1 MLSFTNL
8 ALRRGPNL
16 LFEDVSFVIHRDKK
30 VGLIGANGAGK
41 TSLFKM
47 ITGEL
52 DVEDGYLDYPQDLR
66 ISYLAQEV
74 VGTDQRAVEYVLEG
88 DKQLIQIQQQIK
100 SAEANEQFDKL
111 GELHEIFNSLDGHSA
126 LSKAEQLMVG
136 LGFTQDDL
144 DKTVKDFSGGWRVR
158 LNLARTL
165 MQPSDLLLLD
175 EPTNHLDLDAIV
187 WLSDWIKSFKGAL
200 LLISHDREFLD
211 ECVNTI
217 AHISKQ
223 SIELY
228 TGNYSQFEEVKALR
242 LAEVAASY
250 KKQQRQIEHM
260 QDFVRRFKA
269 KATKAKQAQSRV
281 KALERMEVIAPAHVD
296 SPFHFSIPQSEK
308 ISDPL
313 LTLDRANLG
322 YSEKVLSSVNIS
334 LHPGDR
340 IGLLGPNGA
349 GKTTTVEILEGYRVA
364 NSGQVRVLGFDPAT
378 KGATAQ
384 KWRNQIGIVLQA
396 TNDAADLSVIETIS
410 HFANYYENPRDVKQ
424 VIEEVG
430 LEEKVGAK
438 VRQLSGGQ
446 RRRLDV
452 ALGIIGSPEL
462 LFLDEPTTGFDPEA
476 RRSFWE
482 LIRTLKSE
490 GTTILLTTHYL
501 DEAQALADRVG
512 VINEGV
518 IIEIATPDTLGGR
531 NNAPAKVTWLENG
544 VTQELLTKNP
554 TEEVLK
560 LSQRFNN
567 QIPEL
572 QVLRPNLEEIYL
584 RMIGE
589 LK

>member
-1 MLSFTNL
+1 MNTSAAIEVRGLSKKYGNKVAVNSIDLTVE
-8 ALRRGPNL
+8 RG
-16 LFEDVSFVIHRDKK
+16 
-30 VGLIGANGAGK
+30 
-41 TSLFKM
+41 
-47 ITGEL
+47 
-52 DVEDGYLDYPQDLR
+52 
-66 ISYLAQEV
+66 
-74 VGTDQRAVEYVLEG
+74 
-88 DKQLIQIQQQIK
+88 
-100 SAEANEQFDKL
+100 
-111 GELHEIFNSLDGHSA
+111 EIFA
-126 LSKAEQLMVG
+126 
-136 LGFTQDDL
+136 
-144 DKTVKDFSGGWRVR
+144 
-158 LNLARTL
+158 
-165 MQPSDLLLLD
+165 
-175 EPTNHLDLDAIV
+175 
-187 WLSDWIKSFKGAL
+187 
-200 LLISHDREFLD
+200 
-211 ECVNTI
+211 
-217 AHISKQ
+217 
-223 SIELY
+223 
-228 TGNYSQFEEVKALR
+228 
-242 LAEVAASY
+242 
-250 KKQQRQIEHM
+250 
-260 QDFVRRFKA
+260 
-269 KATKAKQAQSRV
+269 
-281 KALERMEVIAPAHVD
+281 
-296 SPFHFSIPQSEK
+296 
-308 ISDPL
+308 
-313 LTLDRANLG
+313 
-322 YSEKVLSSVNIS
+322 
-334 LHPGDR
+334 
-340 IGLLGPNGA
+340 LLGPNGA

-384 KWRNQIGIVLQA
+384 KWRNQIGIVLQS
-396 TNDAADLSVIETIS
+396 TNDAADLSVLETIS
-410 HFANYYENPRDVKQ
+410 HFANYYEKPRDVKQ
-424 VIEEVG
+424 VIKEVG
-430 LEEKVGAK
+430 LEEKVNAK
-438 VRQLSGGQ
+438 VRELSGGQ